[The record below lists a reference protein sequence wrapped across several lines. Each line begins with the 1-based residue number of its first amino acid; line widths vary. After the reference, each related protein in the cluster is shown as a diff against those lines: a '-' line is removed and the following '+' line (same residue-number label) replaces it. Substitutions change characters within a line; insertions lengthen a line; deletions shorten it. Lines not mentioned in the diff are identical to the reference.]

1 MLHIA
6 IDTDSHC
13 TCNGL
18 SGLHQHARV
27 QNQLWQGF
35 KENDMGVPL
44 SFDKHDLVDA
54 KQGQLILAP
63 LRSPFQTSYEEA
75 AKSVT
80 GCGNMKRE
88 QCRYF

>member
-1 MLHIA
+1 M
-6 IDTDSHC
+6 
-13 TCNGL
+13 
-18 SGLHQHARV
+18 R
-27 QNQLWQGF
+27 
-35 KENDMGVPL
+35 VPL

-54 KQGQLILAP
+54 KHGQLILAP

-88 QCRYF
+88 QCRYFDSISSKSQATLWLVQLHSAASL